1 MNHYIN
7 HSLTYINHINKLLS
21 SHLVQVDIEPLL
33 GRVVMFRSRA
43 VWHGILESKVARR
56 WAVTLWVLAEDSPAD

>member
-1 MNHYIN
+1 M
-7 HSLTYINHINKLLS
+7 
-21 SHLVQVDIEPLL
+21 QVDIEPLL

-43 VWHGILESKVARR
+43 VWHGIQESKVARR